1 MDGLIKTEGNGGG
14 ARNEEKMDGF
24 IWGEAMGKDE
34 KDSRSGLRVF
44 DQGCRTENVPVA
56 LHNTNKQRGKWNSK
70 MQTDFSHRQQNK

>member
-1 MDGLIKTEGNGGG
+1 
-14 ARNEEKMDGF
+14 MDGF

-56 LHNTNKQRGKWNSK
+56 LHNTNNQRGKWNSK